1 MKEIRL
7 DFLSNP
13 PLDREASSLLIPDFN
28 FNSIAIK
35 EQKLEVFRDKLK
47 QRFSKQYA
55 LPFDFSIGGFL
66 ELLFNFKKI
75 YYVASLHYEIRA
87 AIELASKFIKIYN
100 ISLENLYS
108 DLIKIDDE
116 LGDSGKLGDSDE
128 LGDSKDSVL
137 IIAPLVNEDIFS
149 INKIPNIKNAT
160 LALDISYASR
170 LGLDIDTSNFDIA
183 FINGATFG
191 LPSGFGLIVSD
202 KIYTSA
208 LYKKGVSEAF
218 CKILDKKI
226 ITDSTNMQLFDK
238 LKELLGD
245 EVSLFAQDFAPNTLP
260 LRLKHI
266 NTRNLIEHLYLD
278 NIFLSGSQDCY
289 LGFIR
294 PSHTLIALGFGQ
306 LTSRELCAISFD
318 KIEDI
323 SLAASKIA
331 QSYKMIRLMEF

>member
-13 PLDREASSLLIPDFN
+13 PLDRETSSLLIPDFN

-35 EQKLEVFRDKLK
+35 EQKLEIFRDKLK

-66 ELLFNFKKI
+66 ELFVNFKKI

-87 AIELASKFIKIYN
+87 AIELASKFIKIHN

-108 DLIKIDDE
+108 DLIKIDN
-116 LGDSGKLGDSDE
+116 E

-170 LGLDIDTSNFDIA
+170 LGLDIDASNFDIA

-202 KIYTSA
+202 RIYTSA

-218 CKILDKKI
+218 CKMLDKKI

-294 PSHTLIALGFGQ
+294 PSHTLISLGFGQ

-318 KIEDI
+318 RIEDI
-323 SLAASKIA
+323 FLVASKIA